1 MRYDSK
7 ELIGKVSDLSS
18 LTEYQEGAIVSRMVV
33 NKEAG
38 TITAFAFDEGEGL
51 SEHSAPYD
59 ALAIIIEGKAK
70 ILIKGEEHIISDNQ
84 MIIMPANVP
93 HAVESITK
101 FKMLLVMIHA

>member
-7 ELIGKVSDLSS
+7 ELIGNVSDLSS

-38 TITAFAFDEGEGL
+38 TITAFAFDEGESL